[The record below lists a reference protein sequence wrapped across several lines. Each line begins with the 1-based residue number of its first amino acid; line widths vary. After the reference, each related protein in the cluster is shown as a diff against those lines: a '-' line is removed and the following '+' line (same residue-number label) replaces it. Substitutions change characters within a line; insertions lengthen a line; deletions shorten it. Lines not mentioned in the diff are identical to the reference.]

1 MLRGGDTRQKGKALE
16 ELLAAVFTNIP
27 GFTVIERN
35 YHTVTEEIDLVLR
48 NASADPFWRGMGS
61 LILVEAKHWQAQRVG
76 KNEYVQ
82 FYRKL
87 ENRGGHCTFGFLIC
101 TERFAETFHQER
113 LRDSKFPLRV
123 APIDGEDL
131 RRLVEA
137 EDRGA
142 VLRALV
148 ERSLLT

>member
-1 MLRGGDTRQKGKALE
+1 ME
-16 ELLAAVFTNIP
+16 ELLAALFATIP
-27 GFTVIERN
+27 GLTISERN
-35 YHTVTEEIDLVLR
+35 YHTATEEAQLVLR
-48 NASADPFWRGMGS
+48 NASADPFWRGWDS

-87 ENRGGHCTFGFLIC
+87 ETRGGHCQLGFLIC
-101 TERFAETFHQER
+101 TERFAETFHREA
-113 LRDSKFPLRV
+113 LRDSKDRLRV
-123 APIDGEDL
+123 VPIDGEDL

-137 EDRGA
+137 ADREA

-148 ERSLLT
+148 ERAVLTRG